1 MHSPSVLTILTL
13 LAIAN
18 LAWGSISVL
27 RSLDTAPVLHFTLAR
42 RGGSFA
48 ATEWTKD
55 YVNLTYLAQELEKI
69 EDRFNLTQRVVKGN
83 KLVRKAKIVGAKG
96 SGEGALMGKIADD
109 GLWFVSCFFLDS
121 PQVIHAS
128 VHSPLVLN
136 QGSRYAKI
144 KIGEPPQEV
153 EMDLNMLTADF
164 YVVLTTS
171 RIGSKYDDLFSQ
183 TISTSVPVCWSTF
196 AAVEG

>member
-1 MHSPSVLTILTL
+1 MQSPSFLITFTL
-13 LAIAN
+13 LSIAN
-18 LAWGSISVL
+18 LALGSISVL
-27 RSLDTAPVLHFTLAR
+27 RSLDVAPVLHFTLAR

-55 YVNLTYLAQELEKI
+55 YVNLTYLVQELEKI

-83 KLVRKAKIVGAKG
+83 KLVRKAKIGGAEG
-96 SGEGALMGKIADD
+96 SDEGALMSKIADD

-121 PQVIHAS
+121 PQVVHVS

-153 EMDLNMLTADF
+153 EMDLNMLAADF

-171 RIGSKYDDLFSQ
+171 RLGSKYDDLFSQ
-183 TISTSVPVCWSTF
+183 TISMSVPV
-196 AAVEG
+196 